1 MSCIQ
6 PLEIYAHSRTMAI
19 IKQLQSHIA
28 CSFEIGE
35 KRGGGKSS
43 VVKKSKCANI
53 DAPFS

>member
-1 MSCIQ
+1 
-6 PLEIYAHSRTMAI
+6 MAI

-43 VVKKSKCANI
+43 VVKKSKCGNI